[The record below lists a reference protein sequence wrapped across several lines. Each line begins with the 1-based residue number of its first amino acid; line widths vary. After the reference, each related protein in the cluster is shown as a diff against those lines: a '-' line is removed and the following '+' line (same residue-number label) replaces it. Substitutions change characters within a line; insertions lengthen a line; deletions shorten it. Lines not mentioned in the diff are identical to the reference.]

1 ELVAR
6 FSTSQPAPVYYTTDG
21 SDPRNPDGTR
31 NPASQLYSGPFT
43 VTGTTRVRARSLL
56 SGKWSGLADELY
68 DFGENRLRVTEIMY
82 HPAPP
87 LPTSRYLPG
96 DFEYIELQ
104 NTGTQPLNLAGYH
117 FDKGITFT
125 FGARTLDPGERVLV
139 VHNQAAFES
148 RYGTDLSSLIA

>member
-1 ELVAR
+1 M
-6 FSTSQPAPVYYTTDG
+6 
-21 SDPRNPDGTR
+21 
-31 NPASQLYSGPFT
+31 
-43 VTGTTRVRARSLL
+43 TGTTRVRARSLL

-148 RYGTDLSSLIA
+148 RYGTDLSSLIAGTFTGSLSDGGERVRLLGNVEDGAVAHDDLPHLV